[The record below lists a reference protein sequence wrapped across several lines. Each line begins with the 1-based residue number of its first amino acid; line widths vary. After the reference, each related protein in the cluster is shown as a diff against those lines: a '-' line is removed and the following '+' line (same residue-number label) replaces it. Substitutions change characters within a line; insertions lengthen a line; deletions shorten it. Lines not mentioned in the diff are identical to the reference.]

1 MNRRER
7 ELLFEKLVRR
17 ARREG
22 GLPRPDEAWRMS
34 TLQAVA
40 RTSRTES
47 SEDSESVLI
56 VWTKGLCALSATVV
70 LGFYF
75 WIGPRTSELR
85 AEEFP
90 SLTDAAWLSLL

>member
-40 RTSRTES
+40 RNLRYDLVTHRVRCAWVRKPNKSMGN
-47 SEDSESVLI
+47 
-56 VWTKGLCALSATVV
+56 GL
-70 LGFYF
+70 
-75 WIGPRTSELR
+75 
-85 AEEFP
+85 
-90 SLTDAAWLSLL
+90 